1 MVVKSTSN
9 CFQKFQKE
17 FFFLE
22 FLPLFYFTKMK
33 NIFKI
38 KACSSGDRAS
48 DSDSESQG
56 FDSLHAY
63 ELQVQLFRFC
73 TNLIF
78 KIKRRIIPFRS
89 FEEFT
94 INNGA
99 ALVSTFKFS

>member
-1 MVVKSTSN
+1 
-9 CFQKFQKE
+9 
-17 FFFLE
+17 
-22 FLPLFYFTKMK
+22 MK

-63 ELQVQLFRFC
+63 ELQVQLFKFC
-73 TNLIF
+73 TTLIF
-78 KIKRRIIPFRS
+78 EIKQRIIPFRS
-89 FEEFT
+89 FEEST